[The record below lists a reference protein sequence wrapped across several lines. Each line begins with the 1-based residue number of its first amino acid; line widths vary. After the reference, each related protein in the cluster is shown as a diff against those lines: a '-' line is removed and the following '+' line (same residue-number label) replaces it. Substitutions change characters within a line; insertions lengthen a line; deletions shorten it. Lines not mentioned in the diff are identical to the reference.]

1 MYFREPEWSGDES
14 IMALMNG
21 GELFIYEIDK
31 CEFGT
36 SWDGKPT
43 KKIGGGR
50 NGRISISPS
59 NTTTTLAFYVPGEF
73 QISSA
78 IRVVCFTMQKKKFA
92 N

>member
-1 MYFREPEWSGDES
+1 
-14 IMALMNG
+14 MALMNG
-21 GELFIYEIDK
+21 RELFIYEIDK

-59 NTTTTLAFYVPGEF
+59 NSTTTLAFYVPGEF
-73 QISSA
+73 QISNA
-78 IRVVCFTMQKKKFA
+78 IHDDLLFHENKMFA